1 MRQTGQA
8 YDDQGYDDGF
18 AIPRP
23 SGNFRVPRHR
33 PGMDRTTRSMI
44 VVAAGIALL
53 IVAAVAVQAM
63 LRPHGLPVV
72 AAQSGPW
79 REKPLNPGGMQ
90 VEGTGNAIF
99 NGTRPVTQDQVMPG
113 PETPDLAALA
123 HDAHPTA
130 TPATAAN
137 PAQPGTP
144 ASPAPAAPPQAQA
157 QAQGPSKPLTPRGVE
172 AVAAMP
178 LPPQLAPAPLTAPA
192 PQTTAAVQAPAS
204 AQVATTAQPA
214 GAPQPATAVQASA
227 LPQATSVPQAA
238 ATAPYSPVTPAA
250 TVPAAAL
257 PVPPMPVAPP
267 RIAAAVP
274 SQPASG
280 VMPPPATAAATQPA
294 STHASSTQTAL
305 AQAAA
310 GTAVVQLAALPT
322 EAGALAEWQILSRRM
337 PALLG
342 GRSPMVTKALVNGH
356 TWWRLRTGGFASL
369 GAARDFCSR
378 IKAQGGACAAEGS

>member
-178 LPPQLAPAPLTAPA
+178 LPPQIAPAPLTAPA

>member
-72 AAQSGPW
+72 VAQSAPW

-130 TPATAAN
+130 TPATSAT
-137 PAQPGTP
+137 PGTP

-192 PQTTAAVQAPAS
+192 PQATAAVQAAGT
-204 AQVATTAQPA
+204 AQVATAAQPA
-214 GAPQPATAVQASA
+214 VVPQPATAVQASA

-238 ATAPYSPVTPAA
+238 ATAPYSPATSAA

-257 PVPPMPVAPP
+257 PVPPTPVAPP
-267 RIAAAVP
+267 RIAAAAPPQAASSVML
-274 SQPASG
+274 PA
-280 VMPPPATAAATQPA
+280 VTAAATQPA
-294 STHASSTQTAL
+294 SAQAASTQAAL

-342 GRSPMVTKALVNGH
+342 GRSPMVIKALVNGH

-378 IKAQGGACAAEGS
+378 IKAQGGACAAESS

>member
-72 AAQSGPW
+72 AAQSAPW

-130 TPATAAN
+130 TPATSAT
-137 PAQPGTP
+137 PGTP